1 MEIFKC
7 ICGKEFNNKLSL
19 GGHKTT
25 CKIYQDEKQKQVNI
39 LQKEENDYTFICNCG
54 KRFKTQR
61 SLNSHARWCNEYE
74 KKDFSSKYFNKE
86 LKIFKCE
93 CGFETN
99 NRHSINGHFSHCNK
113 HRFAIGKEPAI
124 TYNNKYNFK
133 NLKRERLLEI
143 CYKGIESQRRMYKSG
158 ELKCWSK
165 GLTAETDERVAKIV
179 QTQKRNGRTG
189 GYRENSGIGK
199 HGKYK
204 NIRCDSTWELAYILY
219 CNDHNITIKRCNKR
233 FDYYDNE
240 GNKHRY
246 YPDFIIND
254 NEIIEIKGHTD
265 KKWELKQS
273 IVEKENITVL
283 YKNDM
288 KDILKYCYEKYG
300 DDLTYLY
307 DK

>member
-1 MEIFKC
+1 MHICKY
-7 ICGKEFNNKLSL
+7 CGKEFETGQKL
-19 GGHKTT
+19 GGHSIRCELNPNKD
-25 CKIYQDEKQKQVNI
+25 KNEQANKSANRNI
-39 LQKEENDYTFICNCG
+39 KNSLKFIKYNDNTNVCNCQYCQKECKG
-54 KRFKTQR
+54 
-61 SLNSHARWCNEYE
+61 LNSLKQHEIRCKENPNKINSYIPGFNNIGHVSWNKGLSKDTDIRLNIWSKNMH
-74 KKDFSSKYFNKE
+74 KK
-86 LKIFKCE
+86 
-93 CGFETN
+93 
-99 NRHSINGHFSHCNK
+99 
-113 HRFAIGKEPAI
+113 
-124 TYNNKYNFK
+124 
-133 NLKRERLLEI
+133 
-143 CYKGIESQRRMYKSG
+143 YKSG
-158 ELKCWSK
+158 EILIWNK
-165 GLTAETDERVAKIV
+165 GLTKDTDKRIAKIV
-179 QTQKRNGRTG
+179 QSQKSNINCG